1 MCRISLLLPYTYPKS
16 VTSLILRRVFSVR
29 SDGKEPVFTEM
40 VTNIADLTPQ
50 NGYEV
55 QVLSGLE
62 NFRGRKIS
70 NYFFPEKASNNDLNE
85 AKSSFF
91 QNLPLNAFDT
101 NPKKVSPKNY
111 TRDSNIEC
119 DLYFCSDEPIPCIN
133 TFLGMSTEQVWKLT
147 DIAYTAPPAGSN
159 WIFVEISQGSK
170 LLAQKIWQLERAA
183 ILLPIHDVSYTPSA
197 VIVLLNGERED
208 TEAAVK
214 NMKIPD
220 TFKISKLP
228 VYVGWTPTRNIHREF
243 RLLRGDLK
251 SIETNVAAQSE
262 QIAVQSD
269 QIAVQSDQIAV
280 QSDKIAAQSDQ
291 IAAQSTEFSKR
302 LTEQSDRIRILSS
315 LIFLSSFVSILL
327 NFVK

>member
-1 MCRISLLLPYTYPKS
+1 MCRISYFLLLLVVLVLVLARTGEPYTYPKRI
-16 VTSLILRRVFSVR
+16 VTSLILHRVFSVR

-70 NYFFPEKASNNDLNE
+70 NYFFPENASNVDLNE

-91 QNLPLNAFDT
+91 KNLPLNAFDT

-133 TFLGMSTEQVWKLT
+133 TFLGMSTEQVWNLT
-147 DIAYTAPPAGSN
+147 DVAYTAPPADSN

-197 VIVLLNGERED
+197 VIVLLNGEKED
-208 TEAAVK
+208 TEAAVR

-243 RLLRGDLK
+243 RILRNDLK
-251 SIETNVAAQSE
+251 SIETNV
-262 QIAVQSD
+262 
-269 QIAVQSDQIAV
+269 
-280 QSDKIAAQSDQ
+280 
-291 IAAQSTEFSKR
+291 AAQSTEFSKR
-302 LTEQSDRIRILSS
+302 LTEQSDRITILS
-315 LIFLSSFVSILL
+315 LLVFLSSFVSILL
-327 NFVK
+327 NFIK